1 MTYTVELTEAEN
13 KALGVV
19 AYDQLEWIENAVKQ
33 RCRIAIDEIVN
44 QEVQRKLSLGEPITG
59 SKDDIVLEADIK
71 SAKEKQ
77 AEYEAQS
84 IQTPTLGE

>member
-1 MTYTVELTEAEN
+1 MTYTIELTEAEN
-13 KALGVV
+13 KALGAV
-19 AYDQLEWIENAVKQ
+19 AYDQLEWIENAVKE

-59 SKDDIVLEADIK
+59 SKDDIVLQADIK

-77 AEYEAQS
+77 AEYVAQNT
-84 IQTPTLGE
+84 IVGA